1 VVVPATGGTSRVRCR
16 DDIGGCRP
24 AQPGGLADQTAGR
37 LRSSRTGIS
46 PATKPPK
53 EGPMTKCHEMK
64 VGETYVCE
72 DCGLELQVVKTCA
85 EQETGA
91 CGCLEPLSCCGK
103 PLALKK

>member
-1 VVVPATGGTSRVRCR
+1 
-16 DDIGGCRP
+16 
-24 AQPGGLADQTAGR
+24 
-37 LRSSRTGIS
+37 
-46 PATKPPK
+46 
-53 EGPMTKCHEMK
+53 MTKCHEMK

-103 PLALKK
+103 PLALKE

>member
-1 VVVPATGGTSRVRCR
+1 MPAAA
-16 DDIGGCRP
+16 RP
-24 AQPGGLADQTAGR
+24 PD
-37 LRSSRTGIS
+37 LRSPTCRGRAADSRPFVFSSNGNL
-46 PATKPPK
+46 PGDKPPK

-103 PLALKK
+103 PLVLKE